1 MPLKILFLA
10 QIMRKMAEQFHIKDE
25 ISPLKSVILGRADS
39 NGPAPSPGQ
48 CYDPKSRAH
57 VLAGTYPKETD
68 MVKEMAAFE
77 KVLKKYGVK
86 VYRPDL
92 LEGVNQIFTRDIGFV
107 IDDTFIKANIL
118 PDREAEFQA
127 IESILSQFDQ
137 NKIIQPPEEVHV
149 EGGDVMPWGDYLFV
163 GTYRYPDYPDYITAR
178 TNAAA
183 VDFLQSLFPS
193 KKVVPF
199 DLKKSNTDP
208 RENALHL
215 DCVFQPVGHGKAII
229 HKEGFL
235 DENQYRFLVDL
246 FGKENM
252 FHITKDEM
260 YDMYSNVFSINPDV
274 VVSEQNNKRL
284 NDWLRTQGLTVEEVP
299 YAEIAKQEGLLRCST
314 LPLQRSK

>member
-1 MPLKILFLA
+1 MP
-10 QIMRKMAEQFHIKDE
+10 EQFYIHDE

-39 NGPAPSPGQ
+39 NGPAPTPEQ
-48 CYDPKSRAH
+48 CYDPKSREH
-57 VLAGTYPKETD
+57 VLAGTYPQETD
-68 MVKEMAAFE
+68 MVKEMEAFE
-77 KVLKKYGVK
+77 KVLKKHGVK

-92 LEGVNQIFTRDIGFV
+92 LENVNQIFTRDIGFV
-107 IDDTFIKANIL
+107 IGDKFIKSNIL

-127 IESILSQFDQ
+127 IESILSRFDQ
-137 NKIIQPPEEVHV
+137 SKILQPPEEVHI
-149 EGGDVMPWGDYLFV
+149 EGGDVMPWYDYIFV
-163 GTYRYPDYPDYITAR
+163 GTYRRPDYPDYITAR

-183 VDFLQSLFPS
+183 VDFLQNAFPN
-193 KKVVPF
+193 KKVVAF
-199 DLKKSNTDP
+199 DLKKHNTDP

-235 DENQYRFLVDL
+235 DETQYRFLEDL
-246 FGKENM
+246 FGKDNL

-260 YDMYSNVFSINPDV
+260 YDMYSNVFSISPDV

-284 NDWLRTQGLTVEEVP
+284 NNWLRQQGLTVEEVP

-314 LPLQRSK
+314 LPLQRGK

>member
-1 MPLKILFLA
+1 MPK
-10 QIMRKMAEQFHIKDE
+10 QFHIKDE
-25 ISPLKSVILGRADS
+25 ISPLKSVILGRAES
-39 NGPAPSPGQ
+39 NGPIPTPEQ
-48 CYDPKSRAH
+48 CYDPKSREH
-57 VLAGTYPKETD
+57 VLSGTYPKEAD
-68 MVKEMAAFE
+68 MIKEMDAFE
-77 KVLKKYGVK
+77 KVLKKHGVT

-92 LEGVNQIFTRDIGFV
+92 LENINQIFTRDIGFV
-107 IDDTFIKANIL
+107 IDDKFIKSNIL

-137 NKIIQPPEEVHV
+137 NKIFYPPEEVHI
-149 EGGDVMPWGDYLFV
+149 EGGDVMPWNDYIFV
-163 GTYRYPDYPDYITAR
+163 GTYRRPDYPDYITAR

-183 VDFLQSLFPS
+183 VDFLKNTFPH
-193 KKVVPF
+193 KKVIAF
-199 DLKKSNTDP
+199 DLKKHNTNP

-235 DENQYRFLVDL
+235 DENQYQFLVDL
-246 FGKENM
+246 FGKENL

-260 YDMYSNVFSINPDV
+260 YDMYSNVFSISPDI

-284 NDWLRTQGLTVEEVP
+284 NDWLRKQGLTVEEIP

-314 LPLQRSK
+314 LPLQREK